1 MTERKRTGRR
11 MSAPSTSFWK
21 RCFRQRYLILMTIPA
36 VIAIFLFNYLPM
48 YGVLIAFKS
57 YKPAFGIWGSKWV
70 GLKHFRMFFESV
82 YAWRIIR
89 NTLYISL
96 YSFLFCFPAPIILA
110 LLLNEVRCSPV
121 KRVMQTISYL
131 PHFISTVIMVGL
143 VKNMVAL
150 DGPINHIIKALGG
163 DPITFLSRPEWFRTI
178 NVVSDIWQGVG
189 WGSIIYM
196 AALAGVPMEQYEA
209 AIIDGA
215 NRWQQTWNITIP
227 AILPTVVVLMILNIQ
242 GLLGGNTSKIL
253 LLYNESIY
261 ETAEIIGT
269 YVYREG
275 IQGMRYGYS
284 AAVDLFT
291 SVISIILVVF
301 ANTVSKKVT
310 EYSLW

>member
-1 MTERKRTGRR
+1 MTESKLAGR
-11 MSAPSTSFWK
+11 SAIAPSTSFWK
-21 RCFRQRYLILMTIPA
+21 RCFQQRRLIMMAVPA
-36 VIAIFLFNYLPM
+36 LIAILLFNYLPM
-48 YGVLIAFKS
+48 YGVMIAFKT

-89 NTLYISL
+89 NTLFISL
-96 YSFLFCFPAPIILA
+96 YSFLFSFPAPIILA
-110 LLLNEVRCSPV
+110 LLLNEIKCSPV

-150 DGPINHIIKALGG
+150 DGPINRTIEMFGG
-163 DPITFLSRPEWFRTI
+163 KPITFLSRPEWFRTI

-215 NRWQQTWNITIP
+215 NRWQQTWNVTIP
-227 AILPTVVVLMILNIQ
+227 SILPTVVVLMILNIQ
-242 GLLGGNTSKIL
+242 GLLGSNTSKIM
-253 LLYNESIY
+253 LLYNQSVY
-261 ETAEIIGT
+261 ETADVIGT

-275 IQGMRYGYS
+275 IEGMRYGYS